1 MKNLLLSIFVFFA
14 SFVTLSQ
21 SCTHQIYLTDTWGD
35 GWNGGY
41 VSVSVNGITVL
52 SNITLSTGLGPAIFN
67 FTASSGQTI
76 RVWRTISGTYPIE
89 MRVQIRNNT
98 GTILL
103 NTVQPTTGGST
114 FGGHTCIASCSG
126 GGGGGGCVNLSSFGS
141 LTAPSIPGA
150 QIISSCTFQSEYN
163 TIFSVVSG
171 RQYRSTYNLGGYIT
185 VRHSS
190 YNGTVVAAG
199 FSPLTWTAP
208 VSGTYYIHYN
218 TNSSCGTASS
228 CGTTTIECLSCTAP
242 TAPSND
248 LVCNATSISCGQLIS
263 GTTVNAT
270 NSGTGENNFC
280 NVSQTQPGV
289 WYVIPGNGQI
299 MTAYLCN
306 TSAWDS
312 KISVFSGPNCSSLTC
327 VGGNDDY
334 GPQCF
339 SSAAS
344 YQWTSVPGQNY
355 YILVHGYSSTSA
367 FQIGLICTAAPPPSP
382 TSITQSS
389 NPICAGSPTTLTA
402 NGAVGTVYW
411 YINGCGVTQIGVGNS
426 ITVSPTTTTTYN
438 ARNFNGGLFSN
449 GCVSTAV
456 TVNPTPTVSVT
467 PVSNTICDGSS
478 TQLVSNVSGLSAPGN
493 LVVNISSGGF
503 MDETSWTL
511 YNNLGSIIGSG
522 GNYGTGTTNVIPIG
536 TSANGPYTFFI
547 ETQGTWNDN
556 TANYTI
562 TCNGTTISSG
572 SLGGGQAFNQVVSS
586 CTTIP
591 PITYSWSPSTG
602 LTNPNAPSPF
612 ASPTTNQSYTLTV
625 SSNGC
630 SNTTS
635 TTINVNPSV
644 GFVSTISGNNTII
657 AGTQETYSIT
667 PVPNANYQW
676 AYTESVTAPSWNNI
690 PNSNTPSISFYWPQ
704 TTTDGSVRVTVSNS
718 SNCGTQV
725 RFFNIITNGALPVEL
740 LSFDGSCNDNL
751 ITLNWKT
758 ATEHNSD
765 YFDVLKS
772 RDGENWS
779 KLTTLSSAGNST
791 QELTYTTKDENA
803 IDGNN
808 YYKLLQYD
816 IDGQYKEYGPINVIC
831 DGNSKG
837 YFSIFPNPSSGDF
850 QVVLNNKNMI
860 GNGKLII
867 KDTKGSE
874 ILNKEINVMAGIN
887 LYDVYGLNIQPGVYY
902 VQITNNN
909 LSTQIVK
916 EIIK

>member
-1 MKNLLLSIFVFFA
+1 MKNLLLSIFVFFTT
-14 SFVTLSQ
+14 FVTLSQ
-21 SCTHQIYLTDTWGD
+21 SCTHQIYLTDTYGD

-41 VSVSVNGITVL
+41 VSVSVNGLTVL
-52 SNITLSTGLGPAIFN
+52 NNITLSSGYGPAIFN

-76 RVWRTISGTYPIE
+76 RVWRTLSGSWPSE

-103 NTVQPTTGGST
+103 NTIQPTTGSAS
-114 FGGHTCIASCSG
+114 FGGNTCIASCSG
-126 GGGGGGCVNLSSFGS
+126 GGGGGGCVNIYSYGS

-150 QIISSCTFQSEYN
+150 QTISTCTFQSEYN

-190 YNGTVVAAG
+190 YNGTVVAVG

-208 VSGTYYIHYN
+208 ISGTYYIHYN

-228 CGTTTIECLSCTAP
+228 CGTTTIECLSCSAP
-242 TAPSND
+242 AAPVND
-248 LVCNATSISCGQLIS
+248 LVCNATPIVCGQSIA
-263 GTTVNAT
+263 GTTVNST
-270 NSGTGENNFC
+270 TTGTGEMGGFC
-280 NVSQTQPGV
+280 GVSQTTGGV
-289 WYVIPGNGQI
+289 WYMVAGNGQN
-299 MTAYLCN
+299 MSANLCA
-306 TSAWDS
+306 TAWDS

-327 VGGNDDY
+327 VGGNDDW
-334 GPQCF
+334 GPICSS
-339 SSAAS
+339 SSAS
-344 YQWTSVPGQNY
+344 YTWNSSVGVNY
-355 YILVHGYSSTSA
+355 YILVHGYSTTSPFSIA
-367 FQIGLICTAAPPPSP
+367 LTCATPPPPSP

-389 NPICAGSPTTLTA
+389 NPICSGGSTTLTA

-456 TVNPTPTVSVT
+456 TVNPTPTVSVSSVT
-467 PVSNTICDGSS
+467 NTICEGSN
-478 TQLVSNVSGLSAPGN
+478 TQL
-493 LVVNISSGGF
+493 ISSVGNNGG
-503 MDETSWTL
+503 SP
-511 YNNLGSIIGSG
+511 
-522 GNYGTGTTNVIPIG
+522 V
-536 TSANGPYTFFI
+536 
-547 ETQGTWNDN
+547 
-556 TANYTI
+556 
-562 TCNGTTISSG
+562 
-572 SLGGGQAFNQVVSS
+572 
-586 CTTIP
+586 
-591 PITYSWSPSTG
+591 TYSWSPSTG

-612 ASPTTNQSYTLTV
+612 ASPTTNQTYTLTV

-630 SNTTS
+630 SNATS
-635 TTINVNPSV
+635 TTITVNPSV
-644 GFVSTISGNNTII
+644 GFVSTVSGNNTII

-676 AYTESVTAPSWNNI
+676 AYTESVTAPLWNNI

-704 TTTDGSVRVTVSNS
+704 TTTDGSVRATVSNS

-740 LSFDGSCNDNL
+740 LSFDGTCNNNIISL
-751 ITLNWKT
+751 EWKT

-765 YFDVLKS
+765 YFEVVKS

-779 KLTTLSSAGNST
+779 SLTTLGSAGNST
-791 QELTYTTKDENA
+791 QELTYNTKDGNA

-808 YYKLLQYD
+808 YYKLIQYD
-816 IDGQYKEYGPINVIC
+816 IDGQFKEYGPINVIC
-831 DGNSKG
+831 NGNTKG
-837 YFSIFPNPSSGDF
+837 YFSIFPNPSTGDF
-850 QVVLNNKNMI
+850 QVILNNKQLI
-860 GNGKLII
+860 GEGTLII

-874 ILNKEINVMAGIN
+874 ILTKEIKISSGIN
-887 LYDVYGLNIQPGVYY
+887 LFNVSNLNLPSGVYY
-902 VQITNNN
+902 ISITSNDI
-909 LSTQIVK
+909 ST
-916 EIIK
+916 EIIKQMIR

>member
-1 MKNLLLSIFVFFA
+1 MKNLLLSIFVFFT

-21 SCTHQIYLTDTWGD
+21 SCTHTIRLTDTFGD
-35 GWNGGY
+35 GWNGGA
-41 VSVSVNGITVL
+41 VSVSVNGVVVL
-52 SNITLSTGLGPAIFN
+52 NNITFSSGAGPVNFN

-76 RVWRTISGTYPIE
+76 RVWRTLSGSWPSE
-89 MRVQIRNNT
+89 MRVQVVNNV

-103 NTVQPTTGGST
+103 NTIQPTTGSAS
-114 FGGHTCIASCSG
+114 FGGNTCIASCSG
-126 GGGGGGCVNLSSFGS
+126 GGGGGGCVNIYSYGS

-150 QIISSCTFQSEYN
+150 QTISTCTFQSEYN

-185 VRHSS
+185 VRHTS

-228 CGTTTIECLSCTAP
+228 CGTTTIECLSCSAP
-242 TAPSND
+242 AAPVND
-248 LVCNATSISCGQLIS
+248 LVCNATTISCGQIIS

-270 NSGTGENNFC
+270 NSGVGENSFC

-289 WYVIPGNGQI
+289 WYRVTGTGQI

-306 TSAWDS
+306 TAWDS
-312 KISVFSGPNCSSLTC
+312 KISVFSGTSCSALTC

-334 GPQCF
+334 GPSCAT
-339 SSAAS
+339 SSAS
-344 YQWTSVPGQNY
+344 YQWTSTVGLNY
-355 YILVHGYSSTSA
+355 YILVHGYSSNSA
-367 FQIGLICTAAPPPSP
+367 FQIGLICSTPPPSNP
-382 TSITQSS
+382 TSISATS
-389 NPICAGSPTTLTA
+389 NIVCNGTSTTLTA

-426 ITVSPTTTTTYN
+426 ITVSPTTTTTYF
-438 ARNFNGGLFSN
+438 ARNYNSGLFSS
-449 GCVSTAV
+449 GCVSTTI
-456 TVNPTPTVSVT
+456 TVNPTPTVSVSSVT
-467 PVSNTICDGSS
+467 NTICEGSN
-478 TQLVSNVSGLSAPGN
+478 TQL
-493 LVVNISSGGF
+493 ISSVGNTGG
-503 MDETSWTL
+503 S
-511 YNNLGSIIGSG
+511 
-522 GNYGTGTTNVIPIG
+522 
-536 TSANGPYTFFI
+536 
-547 ETQGTWNDN
+547 
-556 TANYTI
+556 
-562 TCNGTTISSG
+562 
-572 SLGGGQAFNQVVSS
+572 
-586 CTTIP
+586 

-612 ASPTTNQSYTLTV
+612 ASPTTNQTYTLTV

-630 SNTTS
+630 SNATS

-644 GFVSTISGNNTII
+644 GFVSTVSGNNTII

-667 PVPNANYQW
+667 PVPNATYQW
-676 AYTESVTAPSWNNI
+676 AYTQSITAPYWSNI

-740 LSFDGSCNDNL
+740 LSFDGTCNDNL
-751 ITLNWKT
+751 ITLNWRT
-758 ATEHNSD
+758 ATEHNTSH
-765 YFDVLKS
+765 FDVLKS

-779 KLTTLSSAGNST
+779 KLTTLNSAGNST
-791 QELTYTTKDENA
+791 QELSYSTKDENA

-808 YYKLLQYD
+808 YYKLMQYD
-816 IDGQYKEYGPINVIC
+816 IDGQFKEYGPINVIC
-831 DGNSKG
+831 NGNTKG
-837 YFSIFPNPSSGDF
+837 YFSIFPNPSTGDF
-850 QVVLNNKNMI
+850 QVILNNKQLI
-860 GNGKLII
+860 GGGTLII

-874 ILNKEINVMAGIN
+874 ILTKEIKISSGIN
-887 LYDVYGLNIQPGVYY
+887 LFNVSNLNLPSGVYY
-902 VQITNNN
+902 ISITSNDI
-909 LSTQIVK
+909 ST
-916 EIIK
+916 EIIKQMIR

>member
-21 SCTHQIYLTDTWGD
+21 SCTHQIYLTDTYGD

-41 VSVSVNGITVL
+41 VSVSVNGLTVL
-52 SNITLSTGLGPAIFN
+52 NNITLSSGYGPTIFN

-76 RVWRTISGTYPIE
+76 RVWRTLSGSWPSE

-103 NTVQPTTGGST
+103 NTIQPTTGSAS
-114 FGGHTCIASCSG
+114 FGGNTCIASCSG
-126 GGGGGGCVNLSSFGS
+126 GGGGGGCVNIYSYGS

-150 QIISSCTFQSEYN
+150 QTISTCTFQSEYN

-208 VSGTYYIHYN
+208 ISGTYYIHYN

-228 CGTTTIECLSCTAP
+228 CGTTTIECLSCSAP
-242 TAPSND
+242 AAPVND
-248 LVCNATSISCGQLIS
+248 LVCNATPIVCGQSIA
-263 GTTVNAT
+263 GTTVNST
-270 NSGTGENNFC
+270 TTGTGEMGGFC
-280 NVSQTQPGV
+280 GVSQTTGGV
-289 WYVIPGNGQI
+289 WYMVAGNGQN
-299 MTAYLCN
+299 MSANLCA
-306 TSAWDS
+306 TAWDS

-327 VGGNDDY
+327 VGGNDDW
-334 GPQCF
+334 GPICSS
-339 SSAAS
+339 SSAS
-344 YQWTSVPGQNY
+344 YTWNSSVGVNY
-355 YILVHGYSSTSA
+355 YILVHGYSTTSPFSIA
-367 FQIGLICTAAPPPSP
+367 LTCATPPPPSP

-389 NPICAGSPTTLTA
+389 NPICSGGSTTLTA

-438 ARNFNGGLFSN
+438 ARNYNGGLFSN
-449 GCVSTAV
+449 GCVSTTV
-456 TVNPTPTVSVT
+456 TVNPTPTVSVSSVT
-467 PVSNTICDGSS
+467 NTICSGSN
-478 TQLVSNVSGLSAPGN
+478 TQL
-493 LVVNISSGGF
+493 ISSVGNNGG
-503 MDETSWTL
+503 SP
-511 YNNLGSIIGSG
+511 
-522 GNYGTGTTNVIPIG
+522 V
-536 TSANGPYTFFI
+536 
-547 ETQGTWNDN
+547 
-556 TANYTI
+556 
-562 TCNGTTISSG
+562 
-572 SLGGGQAFNQVVSS
+572 
-586 CTTIP
+586 
-591 PITYSWSPSTG
+591 TYSWSPSTG

-612 ASPTTNQSYTLTV
+612 ASPTTNQTYTLTV

-630 SNTTS
+630 SNATS

-676 AYTESVTAPSWNNI
+676 AYTESVTAPLWNNI

-704 TTTDGSVRVTVSNS
+704 TTTNGSVRVTVSNS

-740 LSFDGSCNDNL
+740 LSFDGTCNDNL
-751 ITLNWKT
+751 ITLNWRT
-758 ATEHNSD
+758 ATEHNTSH
-765 YFDVLKS
+765 FDVLKS

-779 KLTTLSSAGNST
+779 KLTTLNSAGNST

-816 IDGQYKEYGPINVIC
+816 IDGVYKEYGPINVIC

-850 QVVLNNKNMI
+850 QVVLNNKNMV

-874 ILNKEINVMAGIN
+874 ILNKEINVMTGIN
-887 LYDVYGLNIQPGVYY
+887 LYDIYDLNIRPGVYY

-909 LSTQIVK
+909 LSTQIIK

>member
-21 SCTHQIYLTDTWGD
+21 SCTHQIYLTDTYGD

-41 VSVSVNGITVL
+41 VSVSVNGLTVL
-52 SNITLSTGLGPAIFN
+52 NNITLSSGYGPTIFN

-76 RVWRTISGTYPIE
+76 RVWRTLSGSWPSE

-103 NTVQPTTGGST
+103 NTIQPTTGSAS
-114 FGGHTCIASCSG
+114 FGGNTCIASCSG
-126 GGGGGGCVNLSSFGS
+126 GGGGGGCVNIYSYGS

-150 QIISSCTFQSEYN
+150 QTISTCTFQSEYN

-208 VSGTYYIHYN
+208 ISGTYYIHYN

-228 CGTTTIECLSCTAP
+228 CGTTTIECLSCSAP
-242 TAPSND
+242 AAPVND
-248 LVCNATSISCGQLIS
+248 LVCNATPIVCGQSLS

-270 NSGTGENNFC
+270 NSGVGENNFC

-289 WYVIPGNGQI
+289 WYVVSGNGQQ
-299 MTAYLCN
+299 MTASLCA
-306 TSAWDS
+306 TAWDS

-327 VGGNDDY
+327 VGGNDDW
-334 GPQCF
+334 GPICSS
-339 SSAAS
+339 SSAS
-344 YQWTSVPGQNY
+344 YTWNSSVGVNY
-355 YILVHGYSSTSA
+355 YILVHGYSTTSPFSIA
-367 FQIGLICTAAPPPSP
+367 LTCATPPPPSP

-389 NPICAGSPTTLTA
+389 NPICSGGSTTLTA

-456 TVNPTPTVSVT
+456 TVNPTPTVSVSSVT
-467 PVSNTICDGSS
+467 NTICSGSN
-478 TQLVSNVSGLSAPGN
+478 TQL
-493 LVVNISSGGF
+493 ISSVGNNGG
-503 MDETSWTL
+503 SP
-511 YNNLGSIIGSG
+511 
-522 GNYGTGTTNVIPIG
+522 V
-536 TSANGPYTFFI
+536 
-547 ETQGTWNDN
+547 
-556 TANYTI
+556 
-562 TCNGTTISSG
+562 
-572 SLGGGQAFNQVVSS
+572 
-586 CTTIP
+586 
-591 PITYSWSPSTG
+591 TYSWSPSTG

-612 ASPTTNQSYTLTV
+612 ASPTTTQSYTLTV

-630 SNTTS
+630 SNATS

-676 AYTESVTAPSWNNI
+676 AYTESVTAPLWNNI

-704 TTTDGSVRVTVSNS
+704 TTTNGSVRVTVSNS

-740 LSFDGSCNDNL
+740 LSFDGTCNDNL
-751 ITLNWKT
+751 ITLNWRT
-758 ATEHNSD
+758 ATEHNTSH
-765 YFDVLKS
+765 FDVLKS

-779 KLTTLSSAGNST
+779 KLTTLNSAGNST
-791 QELTYTTKDENA
+791 QELSYSTEDENA

-808 YYKLLQYD
+808 YYKLMQYD
-816 IDGQYKEYGPINVIC
+816 IDGVSDEYGPINVIC
-831 DGNSKG
+831 NENSKG
-837 YFSIFPNPSSGDF
+837 YFSTFPNPSSESF

-860 GNGKLII
+860 GNGKIEI
-867 KDTKGSE
+867 QDSKGSIVLE
-874 ILNKEINVMAGIN
+874 KEIEIKGGIN
-887 LYDVYGLNIQPGVYY
+887 LYNLDMLNIVSGVYY
-902 VQITNNN
+902 IKVTSNEFSTNT
-909 LSTQIVK
+909 LKQ
-916 EIIK
+916 IIK